1 MGSSVILPP
10 PGQPAKGPQ
19 PGFTTGSLPNV
30 STFTFKEVAPPSPL
44 YIQRDDQLG
53 IRAFTQIS
61 SGDIVTITARLLLAP
76 FNRTGQP
83 DVKPTLDPGADPQAS
98 NLITQVTLTLQVA
111 AGGTSFY
118 GNVTSLLQALS
129 EGYLLGIAAVSSNA
143 SRRGQTFVSVFLNRG
158 QSGFNITGASQP
170 LFSDWVVGVN
180 VTGWPGGRIVN
191 SSESTGLLQAVAV
204 TNPGAGADWSFTIP
218 SNARMRISSFFAVLT
233 TSAVAGN
240 RIVRVQILQGSFLV
254 WQAAAGIVIPA
265 STACSVAGAPGQS
278 PTATDPTT
286 ANLALPDPC
295 ILNSNGTPSRLNV
308 NTAGILG
315 GDQWTAIAIHFELW
329 ADNT

>member
-30 STFTFKEVAPPSPL
+30 STFTFENVAPPSPL

-53 IRAFTQIS
+53 IRAYTQIP
-61 SGDIVTITARLLLAP
+61 SGDTVTVTARLLLAP

-98 NLITQVTLTLQVA
+98 NLITQVTLTLQVQ
-111 AGGTSFY
+111 GGTINAY
-118 GNVTSLLQALS
+118 GNVATLLQALS

-143 SRRGQTFVSVFLNRG
+143 QRRGQTFITVFLNRG
-158 QSGFNITGASQP
+158 RSGFNITGASQP
-170 LFSDWVVGVN
+170 LFSDWIVGNN
-180 VTGWPGGRIVN
+180 VTGWPGGRVLN
-191 SSESTGLLQAVAV
+191 ANESTGLLQAVAV
-204 TNPGAGADWSFTIP
+204 TSPGAGVDWSYTIP
-218 SNARMRISSFFAVLT
+218 GGTRVRISSFFGVLT

-254 WQAAAGIVIPA
+254 WQSAAGIVIPA
-265 STACSVAGAPGQS
+265 TTACSVSGAPGANI
-278 PTATDPTT
+278 TATDPTT
-286 ANLALPDPC
+286 ANISLPDPT
-295 ILNSNGTPSRLNV
+295 ILNSNGTPSRINV
-308 NTAGILG
+308 NTAGLLG
-315 GDQWTAIAIHFELW
+315 GDQWSAIAVHFEMW
-329 ADNT
+329 GEDT